1 MNENTRA
8 YKIYLVEDDS
18 RIREELSQLLSKYG
32 YKCMCATDFDNA
44 AGNILN
50 SGADLALLDIN
61 LPKYDGQYI
70 LREIRKSSSVPIIMV
85 TCRDN
90 DMDEYI
96 SISQGADD
104 YITKPYNPQIL
115 LARIETL
122 LKRAYSGEGLKS
134 IAHKGLTLEI
144 ASGTAYADDKSI
156 ELTKNEFKILHIL
169 MKNAGSVVTRD
180 DLINALWQTDE
191 FIDDNTLTVNVGR
204 LRQKLSDLGLPD
216 YIKTRR
222 AIGYSV

>member
-1 MNENTRA
+1 MNENTGM

-18 RIREELSQLLSKYG
+18 RIREELSRLLSKYG
-32 YKCMCATDFDNA
+32 YECLCETDFDSV

-115 LARIETL
+115 LARIESL

-134 IAHKGLTLEI
+134 IAHKGLILEI
-144 ASGTAYADDKSI
+144 ASGIAYVENKSI

-204 LRQKLSDLGLPD
+204 LRQKLSDLGLSD

-222 AIGYSV
+222 SIGYSV